1 MQAAASSASRISGRM
16 DGLLGEQRK
25 VGGLVPGRSGET
37 VYAWLRASAL
47 GGQAELLP
55 RFYAAGEMRVVR
67 QACGLRHQRGGNRPV
82 AGAAGRHDAAGP
94 RVRGCR
100 PDGSPA
106 WAAKSLPAD
115 TRL

>member
-1 MQAAASSASRISGRM
+1 MQAAASTASRISGRM

-82 AGAAGRHDAAGP
+82 AGAAGEHDAT
-94 RVRGCR
+94 
-100 PDGSPA
+100 
-106 WAAKSLPAD
+106 
-115 TRL
+115 TRRIGDCGRIELRHGQ